1 LASGD
6 RDTLTAEDQTVSF
19 EPRGRVPID
28 PDCAIF
34 AIPVGVISGMGYV
47 WGLPWIWIP
56 GLILLFCIVAFFRD
70 PPRRGSQIKGALRSP
85 ADGKVVAVVP
95 NEDPNRGPVPGTQI
109 AIYLSVFNVH
119 INRSPCEG
127 VIQRIR
133 YEPGKFHDVRDSRT
147 EMENE
152 SNWIF
157 MKAGRHD
164 ITVRQIAGLV
174 ARRIVCRVRE
184 GQKVYRG
191 QRIGLIRFGSRTELY
206 VPAEAKILV
215 REGQNV
221 KGAQTDLAVL
231 PE

>member
-1 LASGD
+1 MN
-6 RDTLTAEDQTVSF
+6 
-19 EPRGRVPID
+19 EPRGRVPFD
-28 PDCAIF
+28 RDCLLF
-34 AIPVGVISGMGYV
+34 VVPVGLVAALGCV
-47 WGLPWIWIP
+47 FGLPWVWVP
-56 GLILLFCIVAFFRD
+56 ALALIIAILAFFRD
-70 PPRRGSQIKGALRSP
+70 PPRRGSATRGALRSP
-85 ADGKVVAVVP
+85 ADGVVVGVIP
-95 NEDPNRGPVPGTQI
+95 NEDPSRGPVPGTQI
-109 AIYLSVFNVH
+109 AIFLSVFDVH

-133 YEPGKFHDVRDSRT
+133 YEPGKFHDVRDPRT
-147 EMENE
+147 THENE

-184 GQKVYRG
+184 GEKVYRG

-215 REGQNV
+215 REGQV
-221 KGAQTDLAVL
+221 VRGGQTDLAVL
-231 PE
+231 PD